1 MASGTGVGVV
11 KIRCVGMCSRCHHR
25 ISLVNQ
31 PSGRYR
37 IALRTVGRE
46 ERGMRF
52 GLPMYGLSPRYHPEA
67 ARLAEENGFESVW
80 VPEHLVLPAELPAT
94 YLYTPDGRPPIEPR
108 TPMYDPWVVLA
119 AIAARTERIRLA
131 TNVYVLPLRH
141 PITTAR
147 SVVTLDRV
155 SGGRVTLGVGVGWL
169 EEEFGIVGQSFR
181 DRGSR
186 TDEIIPLLRRLW
198 SEGTVTHQG
207 RHYAFGPVAF
217 EPKPVQRRGGGRGIP
232 VEIGGTSP
240 PALRRAGRLGDGW
253 IEIGAKDLDDV
264 ARMLAVVRAAREEAG
279 RAGEPFEVTCGVP
292 ADVDSVRRAEELGV
306 TRVIASPVRGHTGR
320 ITREDVLDGI
330 KRFADEVIARTGDG

>member
-1 MASGTGVGVV
+1 
-11 KIRCVGMCSRCHHR
+11 
-25 ISLVNQ
+25 
-31 PSGRYR
+31 
-37 IALRTVGRE
+37 
-46 ERGMRF
+46 MRF
-52 GLPMYGLSPRYHPEA
+52 GLPMYGLSPRHQPEA

-80 VPEHLVLPAELPAT
+80 VPEHLVLPAEIPPT

-119 AIAARTERIRLA
+119 AIAASTERIRLA

-155 SGGRVTLGVGVGWL
+155 SGGRVTLGIGVGWL

-198 SEGTVTHQG
+198 SEETVTHEG

-232 VEIGGTSP
+232 VEVGGTSP

-279 RAGEPFEVTCGVP
+279 RADEPFEVTCSVP
-292 ADVDSVRRAEELGV
+292 ADVGSVRRAEELGV